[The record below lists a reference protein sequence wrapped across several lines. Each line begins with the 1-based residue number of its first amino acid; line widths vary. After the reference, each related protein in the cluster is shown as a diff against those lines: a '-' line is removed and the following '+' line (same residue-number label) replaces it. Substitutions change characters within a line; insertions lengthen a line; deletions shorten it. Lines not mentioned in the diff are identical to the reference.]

1 MPSLDHHETSSVNI
15 SGINNMCMALLD
27 PKDTKEPKTR
37 ESNRFELIDF
47 LFCPSLSDP
56 LEPSIQLFVCLSLSI
71 SLREQL

>member
-1 MPSLDHHETSSVNI
+1 
-15 SGINNMCMALLD
+15 MALLN

-56 LEPSIQLFVCLSLSI
+56 LEPSIQLFVCFVFVYFTQKATV
-71 SLREQL
+71 EFK